1 MSKGLTI
8 IDKDYTRWV
17 EDLSVRYRQSQ
28 IKAAVRVNQE
38 LLKYYWELGRDI
50 EEMHVEERWGQS
62 VIKNLSVDLQLKNPN
77 STGLSRTNIYYAK
90 KFYLL
95 YSQYLKVVPQVVG
108 QLENGKAQ
116 QAVKDSPEIVP
127 QPVGQLEEMLFSIP
141 WGHHRY
147 LIDRYGTEPAKA
159 FFYVKKTMQEG
170 WSRDVLLNF
179 MDSGLYERKGNSFA
193 NFSRTLPDE
202 TSDLAQE
209 LTKDPYNF
217 AFTGITKPYNEQI
230 LKDALLANISQFLL
244 ELGTGFA
251 YIGKEYHLQIGQKEK
266 FIDLLFY
273 NLNLSCYVVI
283 EVKIGEFDFQDLG
296 QLSGYVVACNH
307 ILRKEGRDNPTIGL
321 LICRQKDS
329 MLAQYALEG
338 SNLPLGI
345 SEYDLEKLYP
355 EKVEGT
361 IPTIEEIE
369 ARLGENLNGE
379 QSEL

>member
-1 MSKGLTI
+1 MSKELTI
-8 IDKDYTRWV
+8 IDKDYIRWV

-28 IKAAVRVNQE
+28 IKAAVRVNRE

-50 EEMHVEERWGQS
+50 EEMRVEERWGEK
-62 VIKNLSVDLQLKNPN
+62 VIKNLSVDLQRRNPN

-95 YSQYLKVVPQVVG
+95 YSQYLKVVPQ
-108 QLENGKAQ
+108 
-116 QAVKDSPEIVP
+116 
-127 QPVGQLEEMLFSIP
+127 PVGQLEEMLFSIP

-147 LIDRYGTEPAKA
+147 LMDRYSKEPAKA
-159 FFYVKKTMQEG
+159 LFYVRKTMEEG
-170 WSRDVLLNF
+170 WSRDTLLNF
-179 MDSGLYERKGNSFA
+179 MDNGLYEREGKA
-193 NFSRTLPDE
+193 LTNFTRTLPE
-202 TSDLAQE
+202 TTSDLAQE

-217 AFTGITKPYNEQI
+217 AFTGITQPYNEHI

-251 YIGKEYHLQIGQKEK
+251 YIGKEYRLQIGQKEK

-345 SEYDLEKLYP
+345 SEYELSKLYP

-361 IPTIEEIE
+361 MPTIEEIE
-369 ARLGENLNGE
+369 ARLGENLNGK
-379 QSEL
+379 QTEL

>member
-1 MSKGLTI
+1 MSKELTI
-8 IDKDYTRWV
+8 IDKDYIRWV

-28 IKAAVRVNQE
+28 IKAAVRVNRE

-50 EEMHVEERWGQS
+50 EEMRVEERWGEK
-62 VIKNLSVDLQLKNPN
+62 VIKNLSVDLQRRNPN
-77 STGLSRTNIYYAK
+77 ATGLSRTNIYYAK

-95 YSQYLKVVPQVVG
+95 YSQYLKVVPQ
-108 QLENGKAQ
+108 
-116 QAVKDSPEIVP
+116 
-127 QPVGQLEEMLFSIP
+127 PVGQLEEMLFSIP

-147 LIDRYGTEPAKA
+147 LMDRYSKEPAKA
-159 FFYVKKTMQEG
+159 LFYVRKTMEEG
-170 WSRDVLLNF
+170 WSRDTLLNF
-179 MDSGLYERKGNSFA
+179 MDNGLYEREGKA
-193 NFSRTLPDE
+193 LTNFTRTLPE
-202 TSDLAQE
+202 TTSDLAQE

-217 AFTGITKPYNEQI
+217 AFTGITQPYNEHI

-251 YIGKEYHLQIGQKEK
+251 YIGKEYRLQIGQKEK

-345 SEYDLEKLYP
+345 SEYELSKLYP

-361 IPTIEEIE
+361 MPTIEEIE
-369 ARLGENLNGE
+369 ARLGENLDGK
-379 QSEL
+379 QTEL